1 MGKVEQRKKEIMKM
15 LSVNDFLKIEDLV
28 KNLNVSEA
36 TVRRT
41 LVELEKEG
49 KVIRTH
55 GGVKLFY
62 SRPGVY
68 LFNKRASINV
78 KQKTAIGIRA
88 ASFVNSDE
96 VIFFDSGT
104 TVLKVAEALDQR
116 IKSGQVENITVIT
129 NSIAVAEVLGD
140 SCRVILLGG
149 HVRSYRKDVSGPIVE
164 KNIKMF
170 RANKSFIGTD
180 GITLGEGLMTTDEYT
195 SRIDEEMISRAQ
207 KVFLVADSSKFNNP
221 SFVSYGS
228 IRDVDLIITDDGLDP
243 EVESEYRSVGI
254 NLVIVKVS
262 EKINGY

>member
-1 MGKVEQRKKEIMKM
+1 MGKIEERKKEIMKM

-28 KNLNVSEA
+28 RNLSVSEA

-62 SRPGVY
+62 SKPGVY

-78 KQKTAIGIRA
+78 KQKTAIGKKA
-88 ASFVNSDE
+88 ASLINSDE
-96 VIFFDSGT
+96 IIFFDSGT

-149 HVRSYRKDVSGPIVE
+149 HVRPYRKDVSGPIVE

-170 RANKSFIGTD
+170 RAHKSFIGTD
-180 GITLGEGLMTTDEYT
+180 GITLREGLMTTDEYT
-195 SRIDEEMISRAQ
+195 SKIDEEMVARGQ

-228 IRDVDLIITDDGLDP
+228 IKDVDLIITDDDLDP
-243 EVESEYRSVGI
+243 EMEKEYRAFGVNI
-254 NLVIVKVS
+254 ILVKVD
-262 EKINGY
+262 EIENH